1 MNNTEAIKGVAI
13 VAGVGAAAYLIY
25 DTVKNA
31 NEPATGSRS
40 LIAATVGTIVQTVAV
55 ADVPAV
61 RTGMPM
67 LNGSTI
73 IDPPNQIY
81 NNLSAIRVMCTEI
94 LCENGST
101 LGGGI
106 AATFA
111 SCECFDGDLH
121 NRCFNASLFNVHWRA
136 GDPYPRVRIG
146 NEIMPSFSTGK
157 PTLVE
162 AYRACITEF
171 KNFLINRH
179 PVDGREALA
188 ALRAGAADRFQIAI
202 AKMNYSPGYTAT
214 VTNGVITGSH
224 FIRQRYER
232 LVNAGLL
239 DP

>member
-1 MNNTEAIKGVAI
+1 VKTEEAVKGVAI
-13 VAGVGAAAYLIY
+13 VAGVAGAAYLIY
-25 DTVKNA
+25 DTVKHA
-31 NEPATGSRS
+31 NEPATGARS
-40 LIAATVGTIVQTVAV
+40 LLSSAASSVVQTVAT

-106 AATFA
+106 AAAFA
-111 SCECFDGDLH
+111 SCECFNGNLNNQCH
-121 NRCFNASLFNVHWRA
+121 NASLFNVHWRA

-162 AYRACITEF
+162 AYRSCIMEF

-179 PVDGREALA
+179 PVDGREALE
-188 ALRAGAADRFQIAI
+188 ALKAGAADRFQIAI

-214 VTNGVITGSH
+214 VTNNVITGSH
-224 FIRQRYER
+224 FIRERYQR
-232 LVNAGLL
+232 LVTAGLL